1 MRIAIYPGS
10 FDPVNTGHLDVI
22 RRAARLFD
30 KLYVAVMV
38 NVDKKALFSCEERVD
53 LLRRVVSGFENVEVV
68 SSGGLLAQFAAEIG
82 AGTIVKGIRNT
93 GDFESEH
100 QMAIINSSLNHELD
114 TVLFPADSRY
124 FHVSSTTVR
133 SVAVMGG
140 DLSGLVP
147 DEIIPD
153 IKDKLRRQG
162 HN

>member
-1 MRIAIYPGS
+1 M
-10 FDPVNTGHLDVI
+10 
-22 RRAARLFD
+22 
-30 KLYVAVMV
+30 
-38 NVDKKALFSCEERVD
+38 FSCEERVG

-68 SSGGLLAQFAAEIG
+68 SNDGLLAQFAADIG

-100 QMAIINSSLNHELD
+100 QMAIINSSLNRELD

-124 FHVSSTTVR
+124 IHVSSTTVR
-133 SVAVMGG
+133 SVAMMGG

-153 IKDKLRRQG
+153 IKEKLRRQG